1 MYHVKLNNSTARV
14 LFLGNNDES
23 TDQQISTLAKEH
35 NTVNHGL
42 VVDSEGVPDQPGF
55 YHTTVVDIPWGDLI
69 SFASKFD
76 LIVMLDQPRAQWSH
90 WKCMQATFKLMV
102 KLEQMGCDTVFRDN
116 KNIKKISYWSN
127 LVYKENKSFCI
138 YPWINFFNDG
148 KELKLCSR
156 ADTAVTE
163 IDQFQDWESDPN
175 YAQVRNSMLQGHKL
189 PEHCR
194 VCYAYEDHG
203 IESYR
208 QFETMDWA
216 VQLDLETVKDL
227 EKIQRPYYYEIHTGN
242 HCNIKCRGCQPA
254 FSEPIGKE
262 LKKFNIVAPGAMK
275 WTPGTSTLDQIDID
289 NLDSKSTVYFQG
301 GEPTIM
307 PEVLDFMKQCIAKN
321 QTDFNL
327 SMCTN
332 GVKFSDEFLETVSH
346 FPNTNF
352 SFSIDGYTKIND
364 YWRSGSK
371 WDRVIANAHMIHNLG
386 HSVSINT
393 VPGIYNVTNLHLL
406 FEFLDREFPFT
417 AIYLQINYLPWQS
430 AFNHPDKDLVIESML
445 KCMQT
450 SVYHSNGKSC
460 KSGIDSIYNHYNSNP
475 VCDLKSL
482 KDFFA
487 YNDQLDRARGT
498 KLADYI
504 PELEAARSYILELNH
519 EIL

>member
-1 MYHVKLNNSTARV
+1 MNLLTTNAKV

-23 TDQQISTLAKEH
+23 TDHKVSKLAKQH
-35 NTVNHGL
+35 DTVNHGL
-42 VVDSEGVPDQPGF
+42 ILDSEFNPNKSGY

-69 SFASKFD
+69 LLAQKFD
-76 LIVMLDQPRAQWSH
+76 SIVMLDQPQILWSH
-90 WKCMQATFKLMV
+90 WKCLQATFKLMV
-102 KLEQMGCDTVFRDN
+102 KLEQLGKHTVFRDN
-116 KNIKKISYWSN
+116 KNIKKILYWSD

-138 YPWINFFNDG
+138 YPWINFFDDG

-156 ADTAVTE
+156 DQTTVTE
-163 IDQFQDWESDPN
+163 TDQFQDWATDPN
-175 YAQVRNSMLQGHKL
+175 YTKIRNSMRQGNKL
-189 PEHCR
+189 PDHCS
-194 VCYAYEDHG
+194 VCYEYEDHG

-208 QFETMDWA
+208 QFETMDW
-216 VQLDLETVKDL
+216 VIKLNLESIDDL
-227 EKIQRPYYYEIHTGN
+227 EKIQRPYFYEMHTGN

-262 LKKFNIVAPGAMK
+262 LKKFNIITPGDMI
-275 WTPGTSTLDQIDID
+275 WTPGTSTVDRIDID
-289 NLDSKSTVYFQG
+289 NLDNKSSVYFQG

-307 PEVLDFMKQCIAKN
+307 PEVLGFMKRCIAKN

-327 SMCTN
+327 TMCTN
-332 GVKFSDEFLETVSH
+332 GVKFSQEFLETVSH

-352 SFSIDGYTKIND
+352 SFSIDGFSKIND
-364 YWRSGSK
+364 YWRSGSQWEK
-371 WDRVIANAHMIHNLG
+371 VIANAHMIQSQG
-386 HSVSINT
+386 HFVSINT

-430 AFNHPDKDLVIESML
+430 AFNHPLKELVVESMS

-460 KSGIDSIYNHYNSNP
+460 KSGIDSIYNHYSNNP
-475 VCDLKSL
+475 VCNINDL

-487 YNDQLDRARGT
+487 YNDQLDRVRGT
-498 KLADYI
+498 KLADFI
-504 PELEAARSYILELNH
+504 PELEAARSYTI
-519 EIL
+519 